1 MQHCAAQCSI
11 SKGGAARNRCSMKPT
26 HSRRSTRPAR
36 STPLAPSAPMAE
48 ENFDQIA
55 EAAKIEHLTI
65 PGFLRRISNRW
76 HMEDI
81 TRFGDR
87 VGRAAEAMQLSYMTT
102 VDRSL
107 GVIRVFPVP
116 LLQRVYEIMAVQF
129 GWPQIVEA
137 EVPALDDPRRAQEE
151 TLRSHERIMKHL
163 QALLAAAADD
173 IDLQAS
179 LAVVLQWLDHD
190 CQAIREALGL
200 QENATSRG

>member
-1 MQHCAAQCSI
+1 MNTTQ
-11 SKGGAARNRCSMKPT
+11 
-26 HSRRSTRPAR
+26 SRRQQRPAPVT
-36 STPLAPSAPMAE
+36 SAAPAVE
-48 ENFDQIA
+48 QDFDQLA
-55 EAAKIEHLTI
+55 EAAKIEHLTV
-65 PGFLRRISNRW
+65 PGFLRRVSNRW

-81 TRFGDR
+81 TRFGDK

-116 LLQRVYEIMAVQF
+116 LLQRIYQIMSVQF

-137 EVPALDDPRRAQEE
+137 EVPALDDPRRVQEE

-163 QALLAAAADD
+163 QALLSAAVDD

-190 CQAIREALGL
+190 CQSIREALGL
-200 QENATSRG
+200 QENSTSRG